1 MNEALFSLLP
11 LGTARSTA
19 SSVTGPITNGRPG
32 TIVAAIL
39 VPILIVAV
47 VIAGIWFYRRR
58 HARNPDDDF
67 PMVAK
72 PHSSVTAF
80 GKLSLGHSS

>member
-11 LGTARSTA
+11 LGKARSTA
-19 SSVTGPITNGRPG
+19 SSVPEPGSQGPG

-67 PMVAK
+67 PMVPK

-80 GKLSLGHSS
+80 GKLALGHSS